1 MEVTVEKHNK
11 NNNSNNSNNNNNL
24 LDWIERKSRPKKNSD
39 NTPNGM
45 NNSSSGGFLA
55 SLLQE
60 TILPTLATINN
71 QETQLF
77 LQDLL
82 HRIGGE
88 EL

>member
-1 MEVTVEKHNK
+1 MEVKEENH
-11 NNNSNNSNNNNNL
+11 SNNSNNNNNL
-24 LDWIERKSRPKKNSD
+24 LDWIERKSLPKKNND
-39 NTPNGM
+39 NTQEGTNIS
-45 NNSSSGGFLA
+45 SSSGFLT

-88 EL
+88 GL